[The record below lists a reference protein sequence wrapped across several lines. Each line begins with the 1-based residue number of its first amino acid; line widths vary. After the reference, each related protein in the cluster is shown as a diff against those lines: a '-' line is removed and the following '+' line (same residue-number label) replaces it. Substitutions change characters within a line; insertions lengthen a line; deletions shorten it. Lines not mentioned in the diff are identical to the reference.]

1 MTEKEIYAYVA
12 EHCPYCALCG
22 SSWNLHIH
30 HIIPRSRGGTTTLDN
45 LIRLCEHCHLYVV
58 HANMKLWMP
67 RLQHILEEIIIIEC
81 HYDIQLYEQNRAKK

>member
-22 SSWNLHIH
+22 CSWNLHIH
-30 HIIPRSRGGTTTLDN
+30 H

>member
-1 MTEKEIYAYVA
+1 MKEKEVYAYVA

-30 HIIPRSRGGTTTLDN
+30 HIVPRSQGGGTNLHN

-58 HANMKLWMP
+58 HANMKKWVP
-67 RLQHILEEIIIIEC
+67 RLQRILNEVIVKEC
-81 HYDIQLYEQNRAKK
+81 HYDKELYENEEEY